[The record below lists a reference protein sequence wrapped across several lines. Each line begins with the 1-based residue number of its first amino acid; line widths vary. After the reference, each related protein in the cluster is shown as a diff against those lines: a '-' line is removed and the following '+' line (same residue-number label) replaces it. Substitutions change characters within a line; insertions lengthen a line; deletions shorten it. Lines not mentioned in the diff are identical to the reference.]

1 MTEEEKIQKR
11 NEMIREYQE
20 QVRKARYV
28 EDGHFI
34 TLDVYKNFLKE
45 HGYILTGYDG
55 GGNINWDRENRN
67 FFKFHKDFEPS
78 LYSNM
83 ILIGNPDEW
92 GEYMDGFYCKNIVE
106 NPFVKYLES
115 DFTTLKIY
123 SVVENEQAKG
133 GWFGPRE
140 EAYYSIKLD
149 KDLSREWIKY
159 LVKICPEFAT
169 YQINK
174 CWENKLD
181 ADKTMEQKQSLL
193 AKKLAELQKESEELP
208 IARDKE
214 IKKNDEIISIIK
226 EAREEN
232 INSSI

>member
-1 MTEEEKIQKR
+1 MTDEEKRERR

-20 QVRKARYV
+20 RVKKARYV
-28 EDGHFI
+28 EDGYFI

-55 GGNINWDRENRN
+55 GGNINWDRNSKN
-67 FFKFHKDFEPS
+67 FFKFHKDFNTH
-78 LYSNM
+78 LCGNL
-83 ILIGNPDEW
+83 ILIGNPEDW
-92 GEYMDGFYCKNIVE
+92 GDFTDGFYCKNIVE

-115 DFTTLKIY
+115 DFTTFKIY

-140 EAYYSIKLD
+140 EAYYSIKLE

-208 IARDKE
+208 E
-214 IKKNDEIISIIK
+214 IKSFK
-226 EAREEN
+226 
-232 INSSI
+232 